1 MRGVLVHDDQSVA
14 GLRHDVGFVDLRPR
28 RAERTIEQVG
38 GGLRLE
44 AHVGGRA
51 PTSKA
56 AWPASASADAIAPPN
71 EGAELTG

>member
-28 RAERTIEQVG
+28 RAERTVEQVG

-44 AHVGGRA
+44 AHVGGRC
-51 PTSKA
+51 
-56 AWPASASADAIAPPN
+56 ADIEGGLIRFGECSAIAPR
-71 EGAELTG
+71 TRR